1 MKTARITIR
10 VSEIEKERIQF
21 LASKQN
27 LSVNEYMKNCALN
40 NDVKQDVKQDV
51 KTDFTDSTSDITDI
65 NRITVEALIKQLE
78 TKDNQI
84 NQLQSLLYSKIPNQ
98 LEMTD
103 VKTDN
108 TEDVKETSQ
117 PIVNTQQKSKWWQ
130 IFKK

>member
-27 LSVNEYMKNCALN
+27 LSVNEYMKNCSLN
-40 NDVKQDVKQDV
+40 NDIKQDA

-103 VKTDN
+103 VK
-108 TEDVKETSQ
+108 ETSH
-117 PIVNTQQKSKWWQ
+117 PPVSNQKKPKWWQ
-130 IFKK
+130 LFKK

>member
-40 NDVKQDVKQDV
+40 NDV

-103 VKTDN
+103 AKTDN

-117 PIVNTQQKSKWWQ
+117 PTVSNQQKPKWWKL
-130 IFKK
+130 FKK

>member
-21 LASKQN
+21 LASKQD

-40 NDVKQDVKQDV
+40 NDVK
-51 KTDFTDSTSDITDI
+51 TDFNDSTSDITDI

-117 PIVNTQQKSKWWQ
+117 PIVNTQQKPKWWQ

>member
-40 NDVKQDVKQDV
+40 NDV

-108 TEDVKETSQ
+108 TEDVKETSH
-117 PIVNTQQKSKWWQ
+117 PTVSNQQKPKWWQ
-130 IFKK
+130 LFKK

>member
-40 NDVKQDVKQDV
+40 NDV

-108 TEDVKETSQ
+108 KEDVKETSH
-117 PIVNTQQKSKWWQ
+117 PTVSNQKKPKWWQ
-130 IFKK
+130 LFKK

>member
-21 LASKQN
+21 LASKQD
-27 LSVNEYMKNCALN
+27 LSVNEYMKNCAL
-40 NDVKQDVKQDV
+40 KQDV
-51 KTDFTDSTSDITDI
+51 KTDFNDSTSDITDI

-108 TEDVKETSQ
+108 TEDVNETSQ

-130 IFKK
+130 IFRK

>member
-21 LASKQN
+21 LASKQD

-40 NDVKQDVKQDV
+40 NDVK
-51 KTDFTDSTSDITDI
+51 TDFNDSTSDITDI

-108 TEDVKETSQ
+108 TEDVNETSQ

-130 IFKK
+130 IFRK

>member
-40 NDVKQDVKQDV
+40 NDVK
-51 KTDFTDSTSDITDI
+51 TDFSDSASDITDI

-103 VKTDN
+103 AKTDN
-108 TEDVKETSQ
+108 TEDIKETSH
-117 PIVNTQQKSKWWQ
+117 PTVSNQQKPKWWQ

>member
-27 LSVNEYMKNCALN
+27 LSVNEYMKNCSLN
-40 NDVKQDVKQDV
+40 NDV

-108 TEDVKETSQ
+108 TEDVKETSH
-117 PIVNTQQKSKWWQ
+117 PTVSNQQKPKWWQ
-130 IFKK
+130 LFKK

>member
-40 NDVKQDVKQDV
+40 NDVKQDVK
-51 KTDFTDSTSDITDI
+51 TDFNDSTSDITDI

-108 TEDVKETSQ
+108 TEDVKETSH
-117 PIVNTQQKSKWWQ
+117 PTVSNQQKPKWWQ

>member
-40 NDVKQDVKQDV
+40 NDVK
-51 KTDFTDSTSDITDI
+51 TDFNDSTSDITDI

-117 PIVNTQQKSKWWQ
+117 PIVNTQQKPKWWQ
-130 IFKK
+130 LFKK

>member
-21 LASKQN
+21 LASKQD

-40 NDVKQDVKQDV
+40 NDV

-108 TEDVKETSQ
+108 TEDVKETSH
-117 PIVNTQQKSKWWQ
+117 PTVSNQQKPKWWQ

>member
-21 LASKQN
+21 LASKQD

-40 NDVKQDVKQDV
+40 NDV

-103 VKTDN
+103 IKTDN

-117 PIVNTQQKSKWWQ
+117 PIVNTQQKPKWWQ

>member
-40 NDVKQDVKQDV
+40 NDV

-117 PIVNTQQKSKWWQ
+117 PIVNTQQKPKWWQ
-130 IFKK
+130 LFKK

>member
-21 LASKQN
+21 LASKQD

-40 NDVKQDVKQDV
+40 NDVK
-51 KTDFTDSTSDITDI
+51 TDFTDGTSDITDI

-103 VKTDN
+103 IKTDN
-108 TEDVKETSQ
+108 TEDVKETSH
-117 PIVNTQQKSKWWQ
+117 PTVSNQQKPKWWQ
-130 IFKK
+130 LFKK

>member
-1 MKTARITIR
+1 
-10 VSEIEKERIQF
+10 
-21 LASKQN
+21 
-27 LSVNEYMKNCALN
+27 MKNCALN
-40 NDVKQDVKQDV
+40 NDVKQDV

-117 PIVNTQQKSKWWQ
+117 PIVNTQQKPKWWQ

>member
-40 NDVKQDVKQDV
+40 NDVK
-51 KTDFTDSTSDITDI
+51 TDFNDSTSDITDI

-108 TEDVKETSQ
+108 TEEVKETSH
-117 PIVNTQQKSKWWQ
+117 PTVRNQQKPKWWQ